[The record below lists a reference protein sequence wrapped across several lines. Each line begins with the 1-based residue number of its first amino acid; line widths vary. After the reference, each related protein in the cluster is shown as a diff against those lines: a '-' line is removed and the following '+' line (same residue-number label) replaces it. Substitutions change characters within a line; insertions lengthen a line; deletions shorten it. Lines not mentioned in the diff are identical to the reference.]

1 VLRPYFVRHWPTL
14 AGAAFFSVLLT
25 VSELAKPFPLKLVVD
40 KLFAEYDGAFALDRG
55 QLLLIAGIAGLVV
68 GIALLDAAS
77 SYFVDLSLKRAGE
90 HISHDLRVAAYGQLQ
105 RLSLSYHAKRP
116 KGDLVT
122 RVTGDVTAVGD
133 LFSDTLGTMAQ
144 ALLLLIGMLVVTLML
159 DPVLALAAFALVP
172 ILFLITFYSRR
183 RIKAIARRQRNQEG
197 EIASLAAEAL
207 SAMPVVKAFG
217 SERFEHE
224 RVSRWSEA
232 RRETGIEAAR
242 IESRFGGAIDVVAAV
257 GTAGVIAL
265 GAFRVAAGALTP
277 GDLVVFASYSRRL
290 YRPLRDIARQANRA
304 SKAMARA
311 ERIADLLATDR
322 ELDDRGGSLRFGQAS
337 GEVELRDVSFAY
349 DPSRP
354 ALAGLSVRIPAG
366 SRVAIMG
373 PSGAGKSTLAA
384 LIARFYD
391 PVAGAVLVDG
401 RDACEYDLRWL
412 RSQVGM
418 VLQETVLFSGTVA
431 ENIAYGTDAEADDI
445 IAASK
450 AAAADEFIRR
460 LPDGYDTALGPSGV
474 GLSGGQRQRIGIAR
488 TLLRDPTI
496 LVLDEPTTGL
506 DQESEAQVLD
516 GLAALMEGRTTIV
529 ITHASRLAATADR
542 VVVLE
547 DGKVVEEGAP
557 AELIDS
563 VGGGFTRPS
572 LGHLRSVASAA
583 RGALARR
590 RVVRQSPRRR
600 ASRRPPA
607 PRDPA
612 LPQIAALLDGA
623 AMAPVLERSLGH
635 RRSVERVRPVYL
647 RYKPGRQLVVH
658 YQALAN
664 AASHDVVAMV
674 APGADLRRKVR
685 KPENLELVRAVEG
698 RSPAA
703 DPLSYDSELDAL
715 IQWLPLDLSLPALAE
730 PGPRLFRRLVQ
741 AGVHG
746 ATLAACAAAL
756 RSAHAERVS
765 GMTFARTVGRCELRS
780 PHEPIR
786 LAYKPRRHALLRLN
800 GYVLKTYA
808 KQAHFEAVTD
818 RLFLSSGV
826 EGVLVP
832 RLVGTVPELRATVQT
847 AIEGSPPANPAS
859 VAPALG
865 AALRALH
872 DSRVEGLPV
881 NTSGD
886 RLAAAAAGARLI
898 ESIAPWLGPRL
909 DALLRRLEDALP
921 RDGPLG
927 PAHGDLTP
935 LNLLVQGADVAL
947 VDLDRLCAAAPAL
960 DFGTYAAR
968 VLLGRPGDLES
979 AHELLDALVEGY
991 GRRPDGL
998 SWYLASAILCQA
1010 QFPFRHVQA
1019 DWPELVEALVGDAER
1034 AVQAASPL
1042 PWR

>member
-1 VLRPYFVRHWPTL
+1 MRLRHSPKAVERRAERREARTRRRTLRPYLVRHWPAL
-14 AGAAFFSVLLT
+14 AGAAIFSVLLT

-40 KLFAEYDGAFALDRG
+40 KLFADYEGAFVLDSR
-55 QLLLIAGIAGLVV
+55 QLLLIAAIAGLVV

-105 RLSLSYHAKRP
+105 RLSLSYHAQRP

-144 ALLLLIGMLVVTLML
+144 ALLLLIGMLVVTLIL

-183 RIKAIARRQRNQEG
+183 RIKAVARRQRTQEG

-217 SERFEHE
+217 SEHFEHE
-224 RVSRWSEA
+224 RVSRWSET

-242 IESRFGGAIDVVAAV
+242 IEARFGGAIDVVAAV

-304 SKAMARA
+304 SRAMARA

-322 ELDDRGGSLRFGQAS
+322 ELDDRGGSLRFGRAS

-349 DPSRP
+349 QPSRR
-354 ALAGLSVRIPAG
+354 ALDGLTVRVPAG
-366 SRVAIMG
+366 SRVAITG

-391 PVAGAVLVDG
+391 PAAGTVLVDG
-401 RDACEYDLRWL
+401 RDAREYDLRWL

-431 ENIAYGTDAEADDI
+431 ENVAYGTDAEADDI
-445 IAASK
+445 VAASK
-450 AAAADEFIRR
+450 AAAADEFIRQ
-460 LPDGYDTALGPSGV
+460 LPEGYETALGPSGI

-516 GLAALMEGRTTIV
+516 GLAALMEGRTTII

-547 DGKVVEEGAP
+547 DGKVVEERAP
-557 AELIDS
+557 AERSPAEPTDP
-563 VGGGFTRPS
+563 GGGSVTRPS
-572 LGHLRSVASAA
+572 LEHLRSVASAA
-583 RGALARR
+583 RGALVRR
-590 RVVRQSPRRR
+590 RAMRQRPRRR

-612 LPQIAALLDGA
+612 LPQIAALLDGE
-623 AMAPVLERSLGH
+623 AMAPVLERSLGRH
-635 RRSVERVRPVYL
+635 GSVERVRPVYL
-647 RYKPGRQLVVH
+647 RYKPGRQLVVQ
-658 YQALAN
+658 YQVSAN

-703 DPLSYDSELDAL
+703 DPLAYEPELDAL

-730 PGPRLFRRLVQ
+730 PGPRLVRRLDQV
-741 AGVHG
+741 GVEP
-746 ATLAACAAAL
+746 A
-756 RSAHAERVS
+756 SND
-765 GMTFARTVGRCELRS
+765 
-780 PHEPIR
+780 EPIR
-786 LAYKPRRHALLRLN
+786 LAYKPRRHAVLRLN
-800 GYVLKTYA
+800 GYILKAYA

-818 RLFLSSGV
+818 RLFLSSAV
-826 EGVLVP
+826 EGVSVP
-832 RLVGTVPELRATVQT
+832 RLLGTVPEWRATVQT
-847 AIEGSPPANPAS
+847 AIDGSPPANPAS

-865 AALRALH
+865 TALRALH
-872 DSRVEGLPV
+872 DSRVEGLTV
-881 NTSGD
+881 INSGD
-886 RLAAAAAGARLI
+886 RLAAAGAGARFI
-898 ESIAPWLGPRL
+898 ASIAPWLGPRL

-921 RDGPLG
+921 RGGPLG

-935 LNLLVQGADVAL
+935 QNLLVQGSDVAL
-947 VDLDRLCAAAPAL
+947 VDLDRLCAAAPAR
-960 DFGTYAAR
+960 DFGSYAAR
-968 VLLGRPGDLES
+968 VLLGRRGNLES

-998 SWYLASAILCQA
+998 SWYLATAILCQA
-1010 QFPFRHVQA
+1010 QFPFRHVRA

-1034 AVQAASPL
+1034 AVAP
-1042 PWR
+1042 R